1 LRRFLLLSESL
12 VVSAL
17 ALALL
22 AGFIPQRGRSEEY
35 RARFD
40 HESNAVR
47 KAKILP
53 DLGNAEF
60 KDIEA
65 QAATGDFDV
74 VMKTLQLY
82 RDQVAEAEKALDATG
97 ANPAKHSAGFIQL
110 EISVRQSL
118 RRMDDLSFEI
128 PPEHKKSFADIR
140 NQLDQTDQRLI
151 RQLFP
156 RAPAP
161 GAPPAG
167 PHS

>member
-1 LRRFLLLSESL
+1 MRRFLLLTGSL
-12 VVSAL
+12 VVSVA

-22 AGFIPQRGRSEEY
+22 AGFIPQHDRSEEY
-35 RARFD
+35 KARFD
-40 HESNAVR
+40 HESNPVR

-74 VMKTLQLY
+74 VIKTLLLY

-118 RRMDDLSFEI
+118 RRMDDLSFQI
-128 PPEHKKSFADIR
+128 PADHKKTFSDIR

-161 GAPPAG
+161 GGTPPG